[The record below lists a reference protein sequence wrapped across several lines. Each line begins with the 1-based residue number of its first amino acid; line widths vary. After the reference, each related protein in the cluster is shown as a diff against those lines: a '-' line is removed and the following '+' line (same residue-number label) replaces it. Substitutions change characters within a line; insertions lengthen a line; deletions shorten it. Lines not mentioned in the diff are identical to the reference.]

1 MQHRR
6 ITRLRP
12 DTNGFASMSCATNGA
27 TPSPPTFDASDE
39 DAVPVS
45 RTGSVVEEQQG
56 LVSVEVKLNL
66 GPVI

>member
-27 TPSPPTFDASDE
+27 TSSPPTFDASDE
-39 DAVPVS
+39 GAVPVS
-45 RTGSVVEEQQG
+45 HPSAQWWE
-56 LVSVEVKLNL
+56 SSKAWS
-66 GPVI
+66 P

>member
-1 MQHRR
+1 MQHCR

-39 DAVPVS
+39 DATPVS
-45 RTGSVVEEQQG
+45 HAPAQWCKS
-56 LVSVEVKLNL
+56 SKAWS
-66 GPVI
+66 P